1 MWIFLL
7 AGLAAAA
14 QPGPEYS
21 REEPKSGMV
30 LAYREGRVLVGRGL
44 DGPGLQ
50 AIRLVTEDREGQ
62 LLREVNLRVASGGA
76 ARFRVT
82 AASLTADGE
91 VVAGGTSIE
100 SPRRLENL
108 LALGGSE
115 RLVGTGGFSC
125 TAVAAANLDEAWCLG
140 FYMDQVT
147 ETAGP
152 RHLFYRVA
160 RDGKISSYYP
170 LPAKAD
176 ERTAEGLSR
185 FPALG
190 LPSLWANAD
199 RSVWAWLPGDRKLV
213 RFDARAGKLAAWDVP
228 VPKGGTA
235 GVSLAVTSA
244 GRALALLPVS
254 LDGWR
259 VAPGPSPVFA
269 LFELNLANGQWE
281 RNEQLPQFK
290 RGARIIGADERALV
304 VSNRETGRLEWYP
317 LR

>member
-1 MWIFLL
+1 MRILLL
-7 AGLAAAA
+7 AAVVAAA

-21 REEPKSGMV
+21 REEPKSGLV
-30 LAYREGRVLVGRGL
+30 LAYREGLLLVGRGL

-50 AIRLVTEDREGQ
+50 AIRLVTQDRAGQ
-62 LLREVNLRVASGGA
+62 TLREVDLRAPAGGA

-140 FYMDQVT
+140 FYVEEPPD
-147 ETAGP
+147 TAGP
-152 RHLFYRVA
+152 RFLLYRVD
-160 RDGKISSYYP
+160 RDGKVSGFYP
-170 LPAKAD
+170 LPAKPE

-190 LPSLWANAD
+190 LPSLWANPGG
-199 RSVWAWLPGDRKLV
+199 SVWAWLPGDRKLAK
-213 RFDARAGKLAAWDVP
+213 FDARGGKLAAWDVP

-244 GRALALLPVS
+244 GRAVALLPVS

-269 LFELNLANGQWE
+269 LFELNPANGQWA
-281 RNEQLPQFK
+281 RNEQLPPFK
-290 RGARIIGADERALV
+290 RGARIIGADERAIV

-317 LR
+317 FR